1 MKAFIQRH
9 ADKILGFLSCFDRVR
24 FRGSLRMLSH
34 LPGVAGWL
42 DAAGMLVKD
51 FEPAAEDA
59 TKQLRRDVEKRADE
73 QGRSV
78 QYLQSKVNKER
89 LVEDIRR
96 EQGVADNGLIA
107 VLSTLE
113 TCPSF
118 DIFRNKQRQQIE
130 LRKRIRKCLH
140 YYFYFDDGK
149 FGQTQVRL
157 MTWFPFAT
165 HVVINGREW
174 LAKEL
179 DKREIGYLRRDNCFA
194 NIEDFDRAQK
204 IAHLQPRIDWTGQLD
219 RLLRRVHPD
228 AGLFRGMPG
237 SPPPQSYYWT
247 ADQTEW
253 ATDVAFRDAASL
265 AELYPQ
271 LTRHGMSTFH
281 SPDVM
286 RFLGHKLPAHGG
298 LHGKFAGEVVS
309 DLKQRPEGVRIK
321 HRANRNSLKMY
332 DKFGTVLRVETTLND
347 PSGLKV
353 LRPKQDDPDGAK
365 QWLPLRKS
373 VADLSRRA
381 QLSQSANARYL
392 NALGQVDTEMPLSK
406 LTDKLCHPVT
416 VHVKGRDGTN
426 KQRRHRGLRPF
437 DAEEV
442 RLLRIISGGEFEIAG
457 FRNRDVREGLYG
469 ASEEAS
475 ERRRQSG
482 RVSRLLGMLR
492 AHGLI
497 KKIPR
502 THRYLL
508 TTAGRPAIAALLSL
522 REASVRQLSAA

>member
-1 MKAFIQRH
+1 MKAFLQRH
-9 ADKILGFLSCFDRVR
+9 AKKILGVLSCFDRVR
-24 FRGSLRMLSH
+24 LRGSLRTLSH
-34 LPGVAGWL
+34 LPGLAGWL
-42 DAAGMLVKD
+42 DAAGILLKD
-51 FEPAAEDA
+51 FLPAAEEV
-59 TKQLRRDVEKRADE
+59 TKQLRGDVEQRAKD
-73 QGRSV
+73 QGRPV
-78 QYLQSKVNKER
+78 QYLASKVNKEK
-89 LVEDIRR
+89 LVEKIRG
-96 EQGVADNGLIA
+96 EQGVTDSGLIA
-107 VLSTLE
+107 AFSTLE
-113 TCPSF
+113 TCLSF

-130 LRKRIRKCLH
+130 LRKRVRKCLH

-157 MTWFPFAT
+157 MTWFPFAA

-179 DKREIGYLRRDNCFA
+179 DKRDIGYLRRDNCFA

-204 IAHLQPRIDWTGQLD
+204 IAHLQPRIPWTGQLD
-219 RLLRRVHPD
+219 RLLRRVHPG
-228 AGLFRGMPG
+228 AGLFRGLPG
-237 SPPPQSYYWT
+237 SPPSQSYYWS

-298 LHGKFAGEVVS
+298 VHGKFAGEVVS
-309 DLKQRPEGVRIK
+309 DLKRRPEGVRIK
-321 HRANRNSLKMY
+321 HRVNRNSLKMY

-347 PSGLKV
+347 PAGLKV
-353 LRPKQDDPDGAK
+353 FRPKQDDPGGAK

-381 QLSQSANARYL
+381 ALSQSANARYL
-392 NALGQVDTEMPLSK
+392 DALGQVNAEMPLSK
-406 LTDKLCHPVT
+406 LTDKLCRAVT
-416 VHVKGRDGTN
+416 VEYEGRDGTK

-437 DAEEV
+437 DEEDV
-442 RLLRIISGGEFEIAG
+442 RLLRTISGGEFVIAG
-457 FRNRDVREGLYG
+457 FRNRDVRQALYG
-469 ASEEAS
+469 ASEDAS
-475 ERRRQSG
+475 QRRRQSA
-482 RVSRLLGMLR
+482 RVSRLFGMLR

-508 TTAGRPAIAALLSL
+508 TTAGRPSIAALLSL
-522 REASVRQLSAA
+522 RDATVQQLSAA